1 MSANIVQL
9 LRGIPDP
16 RERGLAPIL
25 HMDAASICAALLRFP
40 SLPHDFKTDAQLAP
54 FFARELEFIFAQT
67 FDIVHPELKMANGE
81 VIPIDTSIDTG
92 AESYTYYQFDS
103 VGIAQLINTYAA
115 KDLPRANIR
124 GAKFTAN
131 IESLGASYGWN
142 IQDLRNARM
151 VNRPLESSLAA
162 GARRAHDQAWNSL
175 GLFGNEDVA
184 LAGFLN
190 HPNITISDAAVKAT
204 PGGTTAWITA
214 TPDEIIADVN
224 DAVNSPL
231 DLTNGVESVDRVL
244 MPLAQWTQI
253 GTTPRSGT
261 SDTTILEFLRR
272 VHPGVTFGWLN
283 ELAAAKS
290 GGELTVDALIAYKF
304 DTNKANLVIPQPF
317 EQFPVQQ
324 DGLEFVVA
332 THSRIG
338 GVKVPY
344 PLSIHRKD
352 GI

>member
-16 RERGLAPIL
+16 RERGLAPVL
-25 HMDAASICAALLRFP
+25 HQDAASICAALLRFP
-40 SLPHDFKTDAQLAP
+40 SLPDDFRRDAQLAP
-54 FFARELEFIFAQT
+54 FFARELEFIFSQT

-81 VIPIDTSIDTG
+81 VLPIDTSIDTG

-162 GARRAHDQAWNSL
+162 GARRAHDQAWNTL
-175 GLFGNEDVA
+175 GLFGDEAVA
-184 LAGFLN
+184 LSGFLN
-190 HPNITISDAAVKAT
+190 HPNITISDAAVGAGASTLWSLK
-204 PGGTTAWITA
+204 
-214 TPDEIIADVN
+214 TPDEIIADTN

-244 MPLAQWTQI
+244 MPLDQFTLI
-253 GTTPRSGT
+253 STTPRSGT

-290 GGELTVDALIAYKF
+290 GGELTQDALIAYKF

>member
-1 MSANIVQL
+1 MNDIVQL
-9 LRGIPDP
+9 LRGVPDP

-25 HMDAASICAALLRFP
+25 RMDAASILQSLLRMP
-40 SLPHDFKTDAQLAP
+40 GLPHDFRADAQLAP
-54 FFARELEFIFAQT
+54 FFARELEHIFAET

-81 VIPIDTSIDTG
+81 VLPIDTSVDTG

-115 KDLPRANIR
+115 RDLPRANVR
-124 GAKFTAN
+124 GAKFNAN

-162 GARRAHDQAWNSL
+162 AARRAHDQAWNEI
-175 GLFGNEDVA
+175 GLFGNEDVD
-184 LAGFLN
+184 LRGFLN
-190 HPNITISDAAVKAT
+190 HPNITVSLAAVSAGA
-204 PGGTTAWITA
+204 PPSTAWVDK
-214 TPDEIIADVN
+214 TPDEIILDVN
-224 DAVNSPL
+224 DALNSPI
-231 DLTNGVESVDRVL
+231 DLTNGVEQPNRCL
-244 MPLAQWTQI
+244 LPLDQYTLI
-253 GTTPRSGT
+253 NSTPRSST

-272 VHPGVTFGWLN
+272 VHPTVTFGWLN

-290 GGELTVDALIAYKF
+290 GGVLTSDALIAYRF
-304 DTNKANLVIPQPF
+304 EMRKASLVIPQPF

-324 DGLEFVVA
+324 DGLEFLVA

-338 GVKVPY
+338 GVKMPY
-344 PLSIHRKD
+344 PLSVHRKD

>member
-1 MSANIVQL
+1 MNQIVQL
-9 LRGIPDP
+9 LRGVPDP
-16 RERGLAPIL
+16 RARGLAPIL
-25 HMDAASICAALLRFP
+25 RMDAVSICQQILRFP
-40 SLPHDFKTDAQLAP
+40 SLPPDFRQDAQLAP
-54 FFARELEFIFAQT
+54 FFARELEHIFAQT
-67 FDIVHPELKMANGE
+67 YDIVHPELKMASGE
-81 VIPIDTSIDTG
+81 IIPIDTSVDTG

-103 VGIAQLINTYAA
+103 VGVAQLINTYAA

-124 GAKFTAN
+124 GAKFNAN

-162 GARRAHDQAWNSL
+162 GTRRAHDQAWNEI
-175 GLFGNEDVA
+175 GLFGNQDVD
-184 LAGFLN
+184 LRGFLN
-190 HPNITISDAAVKAT
+190 HPNITISDAALKVT
-204 PGGTTAWITA
+204 PGTTTVWTDA

-224 DAVNSPL
+224 DAINSPL
-231 DLTNGVESVDRVL
+231 DLTNGVESVDRCM
-244 MPLAQWTQI
+244 MPLAQFTLI
-253 GTTPRSGT
+253 STTPRSGT

-272 VHPGVTFGWLN
+272 VHPGVTFGWIN
-283 ELAAAKS
+283 ELAASKS
-290 GGELTVDALIAYKF
+290 GGALTVDALIAYRF
-304 DTNKANLVIPQPF
+304 SADKAALVIPQPY

-324 DGLEFVVA
+324 DGMEFVVS

-338 GVKVPY
+338 GVRVPY